1 METTLKYTRELR
13 NAINEQDL
21 QTFLDMYLKLY
32 NQLQIKYEGKEQIH
46 SLIIDL
52 LFEELETQRDEQMS
66 GRLGV

>member
-32 NQLQIKYEGKEQIH
+32 NQLQIKYEGKE
-46 SLIIDL
+46 
-52 LFEELETQRDEQMS
+52 
-66 GRLGV
+66 

>member
-52 LFEELETQRDEQMS
+52 LFEELETQRDEQMA
-66 GRLGV
+66 GRLGA